1 MRFPQPIPVR
11 DIARQTGAEI
21 IGNAEGVVTGMN
33 EIHNV
38 AEGDIVFVDHEKYY
52 SFVLGSAASFIFINK
67 KLDAPPDKVLL
78 YVADPYRAYN
88 DLAISQRPQQHS
100 TASIAATAQ
109 IGEGTVIYPN
119 AFVGEYVTIGRNCII
134 YPNVT
139 IYAHSVI
146 GDNVIIHGNSTIG
159 ADAFYYKGRGTH
171 YDKMH
176 TVGRAVIHDDVEIGS
191 GCTIDAGVSADTVVG
206 RGTKLDS
213 QVHIGHDATIGMHC
227 ILCAQVGIA
236 GNVRLGN
243 HVTLYGK
250 AALSKNIS
258 VGDRA
263 VLLGSSASA
272 KSLEGGKT
280 YLGTPAEE
288 VHRASRQFAII
299 KMLPDMWEKLRKL

>member
-11 DIARQTGAEI
+11 DIALQTGAEI
-21 IGNAEGVVTGMN
+21 IGDATGSVQGMN

-38 AEGDIVFVDHEKYY
+38 ATGDITFVDHEKYY
-52 SFVLGSAASFIFINK
+52 NFVLASAATFIFINK
-67 KLDAPPDKVLL
+67 KIDAPAGKTLL
-78 YVADPYRAYN
+78 YTSDPFRAYN
-88 DLAISQRPQQHS
+88 DLAISQRPRLYS
-100 TASIAATAQ
+100 GASVAATAH
-109 IGEGTVIYPN
+109 IGEGSVVYPN
-119 AFVGEYVTIGRNCII
+119 AYIGDHVTIGRDCII

-139 IYAHSVI
+139 IYAHTVI
-146 GDNVIIHGNSTIG
+146 GDRVIIHGNSTIG

-206 RGTKLDS
+206 QGTKLDS
-213 QVHIGHDATIGMHC
+213 QVHIGHDATVGMHC

-236 GNVRLGN
+236 GNVRIGN

-288 VHRASRQFAII
+288 VHRASRQFAMI

>member
-1 MRFPQPIPVR
+1 MKFPQPIPVR
-11 DIARQTGAEI
+11 DIALQTGAEI
-21 IGNAEGVVTGMN
+21 IGDATGIVTGMN

-38 AEGDIVFVDHEKYY
+38 APGDITFVDHEKYY
-52 SFVLGSAASFIFINK
+52 NFVLASAATFIFINRK
-67 KLDAPPDKVLL
+67 VDAPPGKTLL
-78 YVADPYRAYN
+78 YVADPFRAY
-88 DLAISQRPQQHS
+88 DELAISQRPLLHTS
-100 TASIAATAQ
+100 ASIAATAQ
-109 IGEGTVIYPN
+109 VGAGTVIYPN
-119 AFVGEYVTIGRNCII
+119 VYIGEHVTIGRDCII
-134 YPNVT
+134 YPNVS

-176 TVGRAVIHDDVEIGS
+176 TVGRAVIHDDAEIGS
-191 GCTIDAGVSADTVVG
+191 GCTIDAGVSADTVIG
-206 RGTKLDS
+206 KGTKLDS
-213 QVHIGHDATIGMHC
+213 QVHIGHDSTVGMHC

-236 GNVRLGN
+236 GNVRIGN

-250 AALSKNIS
+250 SALSKNIS

-272 KSLEGGKT
+272 KSLEAGKT

-288 VHRASRQFAII
+288 VHRASRQFAMI
-299 KMLPDMWEKLRKL
+299 KMLPDMWEKLRRL

>member
-1 MRFPQPIPVR
+1 MEFRRPIAVR
-11 DIARQTGAEI
+11 DIAHHAQAEI
-21 IGNAEGVVTGMN
+21 IGDASGMVTGMN

-38 AEGDIVFVDHEKYY
+38 APGDITFVDHEKYY
-52 SFVLGSAASFIFINK
+52 KLVLASAASFIFINRK
-67 KLDAPPDKVLL
+67 VDAPTGKTLL
-78 YVADPYRAYN
+78 YTSDPFRAYN
-88 DLAISQRPQQHS
+88 DLAIAQRPLLH
-100 TASIAATAQ
+100 TGASIAASAQ
-109 IGEGTVIYPN
+109 IGEGSVIYPN
-119 AFVGEYVTIGRNCII
+119 AYVGEHVVIGSDCII

-146 GDNVIIHGNSTIG
+146 GDRVIIHGNSTIG
-159 ADAFYYKGRGTH
+159 GDAFYYKGRGTH

-206 RGTKLDS
+206 KGTKLDS
-213 QVHIGHDATIGMHC
+213 QVHIGHDSTIGMNC

-236 GNVRLGN
+236 GNVRVGN
-243 HVTLYGK
+243 NVTLYGK
-250 AALSKNIS
+250 SALSKNIS

-272 KSLEGGKT
+272 KSLEGDKT

-299 KMLPDMWEKLRKL
+299 KMLPDMWQKLRQL